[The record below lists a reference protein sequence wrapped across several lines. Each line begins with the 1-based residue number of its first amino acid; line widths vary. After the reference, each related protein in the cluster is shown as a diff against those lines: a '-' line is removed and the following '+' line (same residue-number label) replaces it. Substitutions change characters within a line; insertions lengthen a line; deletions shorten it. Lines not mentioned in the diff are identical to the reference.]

1 MIRFCLV
8 FFSLFFLVFH
18 SNSEEIIQT
27 EDYIGDMDSF
37 DRDSGTRINSGQYQT
52 GHKNNP
58 GTYDKD
64 FDLESQMTISD
75 INAGFDLDYG
85 VTVNSHSSNARL
97 NTCTSITQNSDCRD
111 IFKLT
116 ITLFDSNEQ
125 VHLFE
130 HEVELD
136 FSGNRDY
143 TYNQVIQPNDYQSLT
158 GNFELYGVDAGY
170 PSGWYGP
177 KFSDPFLTTSWQ
189 VVDIINQEILD
200 LIEHSDILDT
210 VEFDTVDVVI
220 ENPQGEIM
228 DTMTIEVEQNMDMA
242 MEMDMNMDIAEIE
255 IQELP
260 EISTDI
266 QESPVEIEIE
276 TQMENELE
284 TEMSNSIPEP
294 EREEIANVEESS
306 MERET
311 EQNSSGEEESVSDEG
326 ANEVGSNTE
335 AQQDDEQDG
344 GESGT
349 SGSKKERVVQTAKQ
363 KVANKIVK
371 NMGDKGRYDETNQLK
386 TLVVMQVLGNTKTF
400 FDVQSTLQDTEN
412 FFDTTTVP
420 DNTISDS
427 NYAQYIMFGG
437 SDAAHSAL
445 VDSQY

>member
-1 MIRFCLV
+1 MIQYCLV
-8 FFSLFFLVFH
+8 FLLSFFLVFH
-18 SNSEEIIQT
+18 SNSEEVLQS

-37 DRDSGTRINSGQYQT
+37 DGDSGTRVYNGQYQT
-52 GHKNNP
+52 GHKNKP
-58 GTYDKD
+58 GTYNKD

-85 VTVNSHSSNARL
+85 VTVNSHPSNARL
-97 NTCTSITQNSDCRD
+97 NTCTTITQNSDCRD

-116 ITLFDSNEQ
+116 ITLFDTNEQ

-189 VVDIINQEILD
+189 VVEIINEEILN
-200 LIEHSDILDT
+200 LLEHSDILDT

-228 DTMTIEVEQNMDMA
+228 DTMTIEVEQNMDIA
-242 MEMDMNMDIAEIE
+242 MEIETEIDIPEIE
-255 IQELP
+255 VEELP
-260 EISTDI
+260 EISM
-266 QESPVEIEIE
+266 EIE
-276 TQMENELE
+276 
-284 TEMSNSIPEP
+284 EMS
-294 EREEIANVEESS
+294 NVEESNL
-306 MERET
+306 EGET
-311 EQNSSGEEESVSDEG
+311 QQTGGGQEESTDNEGPNEVVADNEVQQDNEGGRTNENSSE
-326 ANEVGSNTE
+326 NRR
-335 AQQDDEQDG
+335 
-344 GESGT
+344 
-349 SGSKKERVVQTAKQ
+349 ERVVQSAKQ
-363 KVANKIVK
+363 KVASKIVK

-400 FDVQSTLQDTEN
+400 FDTQKTLQDTEN

>member
-1 MIRFCLV
+1 MIRYCLV
-8 FFSLFFLVFH
+8 FLLSFFLVSH
-18 SNSEEIIQT
+18 SNSQEVLQS

-37 DRDSGTRINSGQYQT
+37 DRDSGTRIINNQYQT

-97 NTCTSITQNSDCRD
+97 NTCGSITQNRDCRD

-116 ITLFDSNEQ
+116 ITLFDSDEQ

-136 FSGNRDY
+136 FSGNRSY
-143 TYNQVIQPNDYQSLT
+143 AYNQVIQPNDYQSLT
-158 GNFELYGVDAGY
+158 GNFQLYGVDAGY

-177 KFSDPFLTTSWQ
+177 KFSEPYLTTSWE
-189 VVDIINQEILD
+189 VVEIINQEVLD
-200 LIEHSDILDT
+200 LLEHSDILDT
-210 VEFDTVDVVI
+210 VEFDTVDVVV
-220 ENPQGEIM
+220 ESPQGEIM
-228 DTMTIEVEQNMDMA
+228 DTMTIEVEQNMDIA
-242 MEMDMNMDIAEIE
+242 MEIETEIDIPEIE
-255 IQELP
+255 VEELP
-260 EISTDI
+260 EISL
-266 QESPVEIEIE
+266 EIE
-276 TQMENELE
+276 
-284 TEMSNSIPEP
+284 EMS
-294 EREEIANVEESS
+294 NVEESNL
-306 MERET
+306 EGET
-311 EQNSSGEEESVSDEG
+311 QQADSRQEESISDEG
-326 ANEVGSNTE
+326 ANEVDTVTE
-335 AQQDDEQDG
+335 AQQTDGQDG
-344 GESGT
+344 GDRGA
-349 SGSKKERVVQTAKQ
+349 SGSKRERVVQSAKQ

-400 FDVQSTLQDTEN
+400 FDTQKTLQDTEN
-412 FFDTTTVP
+412 FFDLTTVP
-420 DNTISDS
+420 DGVISDS
-427 NYAQYIMFGG
+427 NFAQYILFGG

>member
-1 MIRFCLV
+1 MIQFCLV
-8 FFSLFFLVFH
+8 FLLSSFLVFH

-37 DRDSGTRINSGQYQT
+37 DRDSGTRINNGQYQT
-52 GHKNNP
+52 GHKNKP

-97 NTCTSITQNSDCRD
+97 NSCSSITQNSDCRD
-111 IFKLT
+111 VFKLT
-116 ITLFDSNEQ
+116 ITLFDTNEQ

-136 FSGNRDY
+136 FSGNRNY
-143 TYNQVIQPNDYQSLT
+143 AYNQVIQPNDYQSLT

-177 KFSDPFLTTSWQ
+177 KFSDPYLTTSWQ
-189 VVDIINQEILD
+189 VVDIINEEILN
-200 LIEHSDILDT
+200 LLEHSDILDT
-210 VEFDTVDVVI
+210 VEFDTVDVVV
-220 ENPQGEIM
+220 ESPQGEIM
-228 DTMTIEVEQNMDMA
+228 DTMTIEVEQNMEMA
-242 MEMDMNMDIAEIE
+242 MEIDTEIDIPVIE
-255 IQELP
+255 VEELP
-260 EISTDI
+260 EISM
-266 QESPVEIEIE
+266 EIE
-276 TQMENELE
+276 
-284 TEMSNSIPEP
+284 EMSD
-294 EREEIANVEESS
+294 VEESS

-311 EQNSSGEEESVSDEG
+311 EQTSPREEESTGDER
-326 ANEVGSNTE
+326 ANEVDTVRE

-344 GESGT
+344 AESGT
-349 SGSKKERVVQTAKQ
+349 SGSKRERVVQSAKQ
-363 KVANKIVK
+363 KVASKIVK

-400 FDVQSTLQDTEN
+400 FDAQKALQDTEN
-412 FFDTTTVP
+412 FFETTTVP

>member
-1 MIRFCLV
+1 MIQFCLV
-8 FFSLFFLVFH
+8 FLLSSFLVFH

-37 DRDSGTRINSGQYQT
+37 DRDSGTRINNGQYQT
-52 GHKNNP
+52 GHKNKP

-97 NTCTSITQNSDCRD
+97 NSCSSITQNSDCRD

-116 ITLFDSNEQ
+116 ITLFDTNEQ

-177 KFSDPFLTTSWQ
+177 KFSDPYLTTSWQ
-189 VVDIINQEILD
+189 VVDIINEEILN
-200 LIEHSDILDT
+200 LLEHSDILDT
-210 VEFDTVDVVI
+210 VEFDTVDVVV
-220 ENPQGEIM
+220 ESPQGEIM
-228 DTMTIEVEQNMDMA
+228 DTMTIEVEQNMDIA
-242 MEMDMNMDIAEIE
+242 MEIETSMDIPEIE
-255 IQELP
+255 VEELP
-260 EISTDI
+260 EISM
-266 QESPVEIEIE
+266 EIE
-276 TQMENELE
+276 
-284 TEMSNSIPEP
+284 EMS
-294 EREEIANVEESS
+294 NVEESS

-311 EQNSSGEEESVSDEG
+311 EQTGGGQEESTDNEGPNEVVADNEVQQDNEGGRTNENSSE
-326 ANEVGSNTE
+326 NRR
-335 AQQDDEQDG
+335 
-344 GESGT
+344 
-349 SGSKKERVVQTAKQ
+349 ERVVQSAKQ
-363 KVANKIVK
+363 KVASKIVK

-400 FDVQSTLQDTEN
+400 FDTQKALQDTEN
-412 FFDTTTVP
+412 FFETTTVP

>member
-1 MIRFCLV
+1 MIQFCLV
-8 FFSLFFLVFH
+8 FLLSSFLVFH
-18 SNSEEIIQT
+18 SNSEEVLQS

-37 DRDSGTRINSGQYQT
+37 DRDSGTRINNGQYQT
-52 GHKNNP
+52 GHKNKP

-75 INAGFDLDYG
+75 INGGFDLDYG

-97 NTCTSITQNSDCRD
+97 NSCSSITQNSDCRD

-116 ITLFDSNEQ
+116 ITLFDTNEQ

-136 FSGNRDY
+136 FSGNRNY
-143 TYNQVIQPNDYQSLT
+143 AYNQVIQPNDYQSLT

-177 KFSDPFLTTSWQ
+177 KFSDPYLTTSWQ
-189 VVDIINQEILD
+189 VVDIINEEILN
-200 LIEHSDILDT
+200 LLEHSDILDT
-210 VEFDTVDVVI
+210 VEFDTVDVVV
-220 ENPQGEIM
+220 ESPQGEIM
-228 DTMTIEVEQNMDMA
+228 DTMTIEVEQNMEMA
-242 MEMDMNMDIAEIE
+242 MEIDTEIDIPVIE
-255 IQELP
+255 VEELP
-260 EISTDI
+260 EISM
-266 QESPVEIEIE
+266 EIE
-276 TQMENELE
+276 
-284 TEMSNSIPEP
+284 EMSD
-294 EREEIANVEESS
+294 VEESS

-311 EQNSSGEEESVSDEG
+311 EQTSPREEESTGDER
-326 ANEVGSNTE
+326 ANEVDTVRE

-344 GESGT
+344 AESGT
-349 SGSKKERVVQTAKQ
+349 SGSKRERVVQTAKQ
-363 KVANKIVK
+363 KVASKIVK

-400 FDVQSTLQDTEN
+400 FDTQKALQDTEN
-412 FFDTTTVP
+412 FFETTTVP

>member
-1 MIRFCLV
+1 MIQFCLV
-8 FFSLFFLVFH
+8 FLLSSFLVFH

-37 DRDSGTRINSGQYQT
+37 DRDSGTRINNGQYQT
-52 GHKNNP
+52 GHKNKP

-97 NTCTSITQNSDCRD
+97 NSCSSITQNSDCRD
-111 IFKLT
+111 VFKLT
-116 ITLFDSNEQ
+116 ITLFDTNEQ

-136 FSGNRDY
+136 FSGNRNY
-143 TYNQVIQPNDYQSLT
+143 AYNQVIQPNDYQSLT

-177 KFSDPFLTTSWQ
+177 KFSDPYLTTSWQ
-189 VVDIINQEILD
+189 VVDIINEEILN
-200 LIEHSDILDT
+200 LLEHSDILDT
-210 VEFDTVDVVI
+210 VEFDTVDVVV
-220 ENPQGEIM
+220 ESPQGEIM
-228 DTMTIEVEQNMDMA
+228 DTMTIEVEQNMEMA
-242 MEMDMNMDIAEIE
+242 MEIDTEIDIPVIE
-255 IQELP
+255 VEELP
-260 EISTDI
+260 EISM
-266 QESPVEIEIE
+266 EIE
-276 TQMENELE
+276 
-284 TEMSNSIPEP
+284 EMSD
-294 EREEIANVEESS
+294 VEESS

-311 EQNSSGEEESVSDEG
+311 EQTSPREEESTGDEG
-326 ANEVGSNTE
+326 PNEVDTVTE

-344 GESGT
+344 AESGT
-349 SGSKKERVVQTAKQ
+349 SGSKRERVVQTAKQ
-363 KVANKIVK
+363 KVASKIVK

-400 FDVQSTLQDTEN
+400 FDTQKALQDTEN
-412 FFDTTTVP
+412 FFETTTVP

>member
-1 MIRFCLV
+1 MIQFCLV
-8 FFSLFFLVFH
+8 FLLSSFLVFH
-18 SNSEEIIQT
+18 SNSEEVLQS

-37 DRDSGTRINSGQYQT
+37 DRDSGTRIINNQYQT
-52 GHKNNP
+52 GHKNKP

-97 NTCTSITQNSDCRD
+97 NSCSSITQNSDCRD

-116 ITLFDSNEQ
+116 ITLFDTNEQ

-136 FSGNRDY
+136 FSGNRNY
-143 TYNQVIQPNDYQSLT
+143 AYNQVIQPNDYQSLT

-177 KFSDPFLTTSWQ
+177 KFSDPYLTTSWQ
-189 VVDIINQEILD
+189 VVDIINEEILN
-200 LIEHSDILDT
+200 LLEHSDILDT
-210 VEFDTVDVVI
+210 VEFDTVDVVV
-220 ENPQGEIM
+220 ESPQGEIM
-228 DTMTIEVEQNMDMA
+228 DTMTIEVEQNMDIA
-242 MEMDMNMDIAEIE
+242 MEIETSMDIPEIE
-255 IQELP
+255 VEELP
-260 EISTDI
+260 EISM
-266 QESPVEIEIE
+266 EIE
-276 TQMENELE
+276 
-284 TEMSNSIPEP
+284 EMS
-294 EREEIANVEESS
+294 NVEESNL
-306 MERET
+306 EGET
-311 EQNSSGEEESVSDEG
+311 QQDSSREEESIDNEG
-326 ANEVGSNTE
+326 PNEVVADNE
-335 AQQDDEQDG
+335 VQQDNEGGRTNENSSENRREQ
-344 GESGT
+344 
-349 SGSKKERVVQTAKQ
+349 VVQSAKQ
-363 KVANKIVK
+363 KVASKIVK

-400 FDVQSTLQDTEN
+400 FDTQKTLQDTEN

>member
-1 MIRFCLV
+1 MIQFCLV
-8 FFSLFFLVFH
+8 FLLSSFLVFH
-18 SNSEEIIQT
+18 SNSEEVLQS

-37 DRDSGTRINSGQYQT
+37 DRDGGTRIINNQYQT
-52 GHKNNP
+52 GHKNKP

-97 NTCTSITQNSDCRD
+97 NSCSSITQNSDCRD

-116 ITLFDSNEQ
+116 ITLFDTNEQ

-136 FSGNRDY
+136 FSGNRNY
-143 TYNQVIQPNDYQSLT
+143 AYNQVIQPNDYQSLT

-177 KFSDPFLTTSWQ
+177 KFSDPYLTTSWQ
-189 VVDIINQEILD
+189 VVDIINEEILN
-200 LIEHSDILDT
+200 LLEHSDILDT
-210 VEFDTVDVVI
+210 VEFDTVDVVV
-220 ENPQGEIM
+220 ESPQGEIM
-228 DTMTIEVEQNMDMA
+228 DTMTIEVEQNMDIA
-242 MEMDMNMDIAEIE
+242 MEIETSMDIPEIE
-255 IQELP
+255 VEELP
-260 EISTDI
+260 EISM
-266 QESPVEIEIE
+266 EIE
-276 TQMENELE
+276 
-284 TEMSNSIPEP
+284 EMS
-294 EREEIANVEESS
+294 NVEESNL
-306 MERET
+306 EGET
-311 EQNSSGEEESVSDEG
+311 QQDSSREEESTDNEG
-326 ANEVGSNTE
+326 PNEVVADNE
-335 AQQDDEQDG
+335 VQQDNEGGRTNENSSENRREQ
-344 GESGT
+344 
-349 SGSKKERVVQTAKQ
+349 VVQSAKQ
-363 KVANKIVK
+363 KVASKIVK

-400 FDVQSTLQDTEN
+400 FDTQKTLQDTEN

>member
-1 MIRFCLV
+1 MIRYCLV
-8 FFSLFFLVFH
+8 FLLSFFLVFH
-18 SNSEEIIQT
+18 SNSEEVLQS

-37 DRDSGTRINSGQYQT
+37 DRDSGTRIINNQYQT

-58 GTYDKD
+58 GTYNKD

-97 NTCTSITQNSDCRD
+97 SSCTSITQNADCRD

-116 ITLFDSNEQ
+116 ISLFDANEV
-125 VHLFE
+125 VHKFE

-143 TYNQVIQPNDYQSLT
+143 TYNQVIQPNSYQSLT

-177 KFSDPFLTTSWQ
+177 KFSEPYLTTSWE
-189 VVDIINQEILD
+189 VVEIINQEVLD
-200 LIEHSDILDT
+200 LLEHSDILDT
-210 VEFDTVDVVI
+210 VEFDTVDVVV
-220 ENPQGEIM
+220 ESPQGEIM
-228 DTMTIEVEQNMDMA
+228 DTMTIEVEQNMDIA
-242 MEMDMNMDIAEIE
+242 MEIETEIDIPEIE
-255 IQELP
+255 VEELP
-260 EISTDI
+260 EISL
-266 QESPVEIEIE
+266 EIE
-276 TQMENELE
+276 
-284 TEMSNSIPEP
+284 EMS
-294 EREEIANVEESS
+294 NVEESNL
-306 MERET
+306 EGET
-311 EQNSSGEEESVSDEG
+311 QQADSRQEESISDEG
-326 ANEVGSNTE
+326 ANEVDTVTE
-335 AQQDDEQDG
+335 AQQTDGQDG
-344 GESGT
+344 GDRGA
-349 SGSKKERVVQTAKQ
+349 SGSKRERVVQSAKQ

-400 FDVQSTLQDTEN
+400 FDTQKTLQDTEN

-420 DNTISDS
+420 DGVISDS
-427 NYAQYIMFGG
+427 NYAQYILFGG

>member
-1 MIRFCLV
+1 MIQYCLV
-8 FFSLFFLVFH
+8 FLLSFFLVFH
-18 SNSEEIIQT
+18 SNSEEVLQS

-37 DRDSGTRINSGQYQT
+37 DGDIGTRVINGQYQT

-97 NTCTSITQNSDCRD
+97 NTCGSITQNRDCRD

-116 ITLFDSNEQ
+116 ITLFDSDEQ

-136 FSGNRDY
+136 FSGNRSY
-143 TYNQVIQPNDYQSLT
+143 AYNQVIQPNDYQSLT
-158 GNFELYGVDAGY
+158 GNYELYGVDAGY
-170 PSGWYGP
+170 PSGWFGP
-177 KFSDPFLTTSWQ
+177 KFSEPYLTTSWE
-189 VVDIINQEILD
+189 VVEIINEEILN
-200 LIEHSDILDT
+200 LLEHSDILDT
-210 VEFDTVDVVI
+210 VEFDTVDVVV
-220 ENPQGEIM
+220 ESPQGEIM
-228 DTMTIEVEQNMDMA
+228 DTMTIEVEQNMDIA
-242 MEMDMNMDIAEIE
+242 MEIETEIDIPEIE
-255 IQELP
+255 VEELP
-260 EISTDI
+260 EISL
-266 QESPVEIEIE
+266 EIE
-276 TQMENELE
+276 
-284 TEMSNSIPEP
+284 EMS
-294 EREEIANVEESS
+294 NVEESNL
-306 MERET
+306 EGET
-311 EQNSSGEEESVSDEG
+311 QQADSRQEESISDEG
-326 ANEVGSNTE
+326 ANEVDTVTE
-335 AQQDDEQDG
+335 AQQTDGQDG
-344 GESGT
+344 GDRGA
-349 SGSKKERVVQTAKQ
+349 SGSKRERVVQSAKQ

-400 FDVQSTLQDTEN
+400 FDTQKTLQDTEN

-420 DNTISDS
+420 DGVISDS
-427 NYAQYIMFGG
+427 NYAQYILFGG

>member
-1 MIRFCLV
+1 MIQFCLV
-8 FFSLFFLVFH
+8 FLLSSFLVFH
-18 SNSEEIIQT
+18 SNSEEVIQT

-37 DRDSGTRINSGQYQT
+37 DRDSGTRINNGQYQT
-52 GHKNNP
+52 GHKNKP

-75 INAGFDLDYG
+75 INSGFDLDYG

-97 NTCTSITQNSDCRD
+97 NTCSSITQNSDCRD

-116 ITLFDSNEQ
+116 VTLFDSNEQ

-170 PSGWYGP
+170 PSGWHGP
-177 KFSDPFLTTSWQ
+177 KFSEPYLTTSWQ

-200 LIEHSDILDT
+200 LLEHSDILDT
-210 VEFDTVDVVI
+210 VEFDTVDVVV
-220 ENPQGEIM
+220 ESPQGEIM
-228 DTMTIEVEQNMDMA
+228 DTMTIEVEQNMDIA
-242 MEMDMNMDIAEIE
+242 MEIETSMDIPEIE
-255 IQELP
+255 VEELP
-260 EISTDI
+260 EISL
-266 QESPVEIEIE
+266 EIE
-276 TQMENELE
+276 
-284 TEMSNSIPEP
+284 EMS
-294 EREEIANVEESS
+294 NVEESS

-311 EQNSSGEEESVSDEG
+311 QQDSPREEESVDNEG
-326 ANEVGSNTE
+326 PNEVVADNE
-335 AQQDDEQDG
+335 VQQDNEG
-344 GESGT
+344 GRTNENSSESRR
-349 SGSKKERVVQTAKQ
+349 ERVVQSAKQ
-363 KVANKIVK
+363 KVASKIVK

-400 FDVQSTLQDTEN
+400 FDTQKTLQDTEN
-412 FFDTTTVP
+412 FFDLTTVP
-420 DNTISDS
+420 DGVISDS
-427 NYAQYIMFGG
+427 NYAQYILFGG

>member
-1 MIRFCLV
+1 MIQYCLV
-8 FFSLFFLVFH
+8 FLLSFFLVFH
-18 SNSEEIIQT
+18 SNSEEVLQS

-37 DRDSGTRINSGQYQT
+37 DRDSGTRIINNQYQT

-97 NTCTSITQNSDCRD
+97 NSCGSITQNRDCRD

-116 ITLFDSNEQ
+116 ITLFDTNEQ

-136 FSGNRDY
+136 FSGNRNY
-143 TYNQVIQPNDYQSLT
+143 AYNQVIQPNDYQSLT

-177 KFSDPFLTTSWQ
+177 KFSDPYLTTSWQ

-200 LIEHSDILDT
+200 LLEHSDILDT
-210 VEFDTVDVVI
+210 VEFDTVDVVV
-220 ENPQGEIM
+220 ESPQGEIM
-228 DTMTIEVEQNMDMA
+228 DTMTIEVEQNMDIA
-242 MEMDMNMDIAEIE
+242 MEIETSMDIPEIE
-255 IQELP
+255 VEELP
-260 EISTDI
+260 EISM
-266 QESPVEIEIE
+266 EIE
-276 TQMENELE
+276 
-284 TEMSNSIPEP
+284 EMS
-294 EREEIANVEESS
+294 NVEESNLEGETQQTGGGQEES
-306 MERET
+306 TDNERPNEVVADNEVQQDNEGGRT
-311 EQNSSGEEESVSDEG
+311 NENSSESRR
-326 ANEVGSNTE
+326 
-335 AQQDDEQDG
+335 
-344 GESGT
+344 
-349 SGSKKERVVQTAKQ
+349 ERVVQSAKQ
-363 KVANKIVK
+363 KVASKIVK

-400 FDVQSTLQDTEN
+400 FDTQKTLQDTEN
-412 FFDTTTVP
+412 FFDLTTIP

>member
-1 MIRFCLV
+1 MIQFCLV
-8 FFSLFFLVFH
+8 FLLSFFLVFH
-18 SNSEEIIQT
+18 SNSEEVLQS

-37 DRDSGTRINSGQYQT
+37 DRDSGTRIINNQYQT
-52 GHKNNP
+52 GHKNKP

-75 INAGFDLDYG
+75 INGGFDLDYG

-97 NTCTSITQNSDCRD
+97 NSCSSITQNSDCRD

-116 ITLFDSNEQ
+116 ITLFDTNEQ

-136 FSGNRDY
+136 FSGNRNY
-143 TYNQVIQPNDYQSLT
+143 AYNQVIQPNDYQSLT

-177 KFSDPFLTTSWQ
+177 KFSDPYLTTSWQ
-189 VVDIINQEILD
+189 VVDIINEEILN
-200 LIEHSDILDT
+200 LLEHSDILDT
-210 VEFDTVDVVI
+210 VEFDTVDVVV
-220 ENPQGEIM
+220 ESPQGEIM
-228 DTMTIEVEQNMDMA
+228 DTMTIEVEQNMDIA
-242 MEMDMNMDIAEIE
+242 MEIETSMDIPEIE
-255 IQELP
+255 VEELP
-260 EISTDI
+260 EISM
-266 QESPVEIEIE
+266 EIE
-276 TQMENELE
+276 
-284 TEMSNSIPEP
+284 EMS
-294 EREEIANVEESS
+294 NVEESNL
-306 MERET
+306 EGET
-311 EQNSSGEEESVSDEG
+311 QQTGGGQEESTDNEGPNEVVADNEVQQDNEGGRTNENSSE
-326 ANEVGSNTE
+326 NRR
-335 AQQDDEQDG
+335 
-344 GESGT
+344 
-349 SGSKKERVVQTAKQ
+349 ERVVQTAKQ
-363 KVANKIVK
+363 KVASKIVK

-400 FDVQSTLQDTEN
+400 FDTQKALQDTEN
-412 FFDTTTVP
+412 FFETTTVP

>member
-1 MIRFCLV
+1 MIRYCLV
-8 FFSLFFLVFH
+8 FLLSFFLVFH
-18 SNSEEIIQT
+18 SNSEEVLQS

-37 DRDSGTRINSGQYQT
+37 DRDSGTRVINGQYQT
-52 GHKNNP
+52 GHKNKP

-97 NTCTSITQNSDCRD
+97 NSCSSITQNSDCRD

-125 VHLFE
+125 VNLFE

-136 FSGNRDY
+136 FSGNRNY
-143 TYNQVIQPNDYQSLT
+143 AYNQVIQPNDYQSLT

-177 KFSDPFLTTSWQ
+177 KFSEPYLTTSWE
-189 VVDIINQEILD
+189 VVEIINQEVLD
-200 LIEHSDILDT
+200 LLEHSDILDT
-210 VEFDTVDVVI
+210 VEFDTVDVVV
-220 ENPQGEIM
+220 ESPQGEIM
-228 DTMTIEVEQNMDMA
+228 DTMTIEVEQNMDIA
-242 MEMDMNMDIAEIE
+242 MEIETEIDIPEIE
-255 IQELP
+255 VEELP
-260 EISTDI
+260 EISL
-266 QESPVEIEIE
+266 EIE
-276 TQMENELE
+276 
-284 TEMSNSIPEP
+284 EMS
-294 EREEIANVEESS
+294 NVEESNL
-306 MERET
+306 EGET
-311 EQNSSGEEESVSDEG
+311 QQADSRQEESISDEG
-326 ANEVGSNTE
+326 ANEVDTVTE
-335 AQQDDEQDG
+335 AQQTDGQDG
-344 GESGT
+344 GDRGA
-349 SGSKKERVVQTAKQ
+349 SGSKRERVVQSAKQ

-400 FDVQSTLQDTEN
+400 FDTQKTLQDTEN
-412 FFDTTTVP
+412 FFDLTTVP
-420 DNTISDS
+420 DGVISDS
-427 NYAQYIMFGG
+427 NYAQYILFGG

>member
-1 MIRFCLV
+1 MIQFCLV
-8 FFSLFFLVFH
+8 FLLSSFLVFH

-37 DRDSGTRINSGQYQT
+37 DRDSGTRINNGQYQT
-52 GHKNNP
+52 GHKNKP

-97 NTCTSITQNSDCRD
+97 NSCSSITQNSDCRD
-111 IFKLT
+111 VFKLT
-116 ITLFDSNEQ
+116 ITLFDTNEQ

-136 FSGNRDY
+136 FSGNRNY
-143 TYNQVIQPNDYQSLT
+143 AYNQVIQPNDYQSLT

-177 KFSDPFLTTSWQ
+177 KFSDPYLTTSWQ
-189 VVDIINQEILD
+189 VVDIINEEILN
-200 LIEHSDILDT
+200 LLEHSDILDT
-210 VEFDTVDVVI
+210 VEFDTVDVVV
-220 ENPQGEIM
+220 ESPQGEIM
-228 DTMTIEVEQNMDMA
+228 DTMTIEVEQNMEMA
-242 MEMDMNMDIAEIE
+242 MEIDTEIDIPVIE
-255 IQELP
+255 VEELP
-260 EISTDI
+260 EISM
-266 QESPVEIEIE
+266 EIE
-276 TQMENELE
+276 
-284 TEMSNSIPEP
+284 EMSD
-294 EREEIANVEESS
+294 VEESS

-311 EQNSSGEEESVSDEG
+311 EQTGGGQEESTDNEGPNEVVADNEVQQDNEGGRTNENSSE
-326 ANEVGSNTE
+326 NRR
-335 AQQDDEQDG
+335 
-344 GESGT
+344 
-349 SGSKKERVVQTAKQ
+349 ERVVQTAKQ
-363 KVANKIVK
+363 KVASKIVK

-400 FDVQSTLQDTEN
+400 FDTQKTLQDTEN
-412 FFDTTTVP
+412 FFDLTTIP

>member
-1 MIRFCLV
+1 MIQYCLV
-8 FFSLFFLVFH
+8 FLLSFFLVFH
-18 SNSEEIIQT
+18 SNSEEVLQS

-37 DRDSGTRINSGQYQT
+37 DRDSGTRINNGQYQT
-52 GHKNNP
+52 GHKNKP

-97 NTCTSITQNSDCRD
+97 NSCSSITQNSDCRD

-116 ITLFDSNEQ
+116 ITLFDTNEQ

-136 FSGNRDY
+136 FSGNRNY
-143 TYNQVIQPNDYQSLT
+143 AYNQVIQPNDYQSLT

-177 KFSDPFLTTSWQ
+177 KFSDPYLTTSWQ

-200 LIEHSDILDT
+200 LLEHSDILDT
-210 VEFDTVDVVI
+210 VEFDTVDVVV
-220 ENPQGEIM
+220 ESPQGEIM
-228 DTMTIEVEQNMDMA
+228 DTMTIEVEQNMEMA
-242 MEMDMNMDIAEIE
+242 MEIDTEIDIPVIE
-255 IQELP
+255 VEELP
-260 EISTDI
+260 EISM
-266 QESPVEIEIE
+266 EIE
-276 TQMENELE
+276 
-284 TEMSNSIPEP
+284 EMSD
-294 EREEIANVEESS
+294 VEESS

-311 EQNSSGEEESVSDEG
+311 EQTGGGQEESTDNEGPNEVVADNEVQQDNEGGRTNENSSE
-326 ANEVGSNTE
+326 NRR
-335 AQQDDEQDG
+335 
-344 GESGT
+344 
-349 SGSKKERVVQTAKQ
+349 ERVVQTAKQ
-363 KVANKIVK
+363 KVASKIVK

-400 FDVQSTLQDTEN
+400 FDTQKTLQDTEN

>member
-1 MIRFCLV
+1 MIQYCLV
-8 FFSLFFLVFH
+8 FLLSFFLVFH
-18 SNSEEIIQT
+18 SNSEEVLQS

-37 DRDSGTRINSGQYQT
+37 DRDSGTRIINNQYQT

-97 NTCTSITQNSDCRD
+97 NSCGSITQNRDCRD

-116 ITLFDSNEQ
+116 ITLFDTNEQ

-136 FSGNRDY
+136 FSGNRNY
-143 TYNQVIQPNDYQSLT
+143 AYNQVIQPNDYQSLT

-177 KFSDPFLTTSWQ
+177 KFSDPYLTTSWQ

-200 LIEHSDILDT
+200 LLEHSDILDT
-210 VEFDTVDVVI
+210 VEFDTVDVVV
-220 ENPQGEIM
+220 ESPQGEIM
-228 DTMTIEVEQNMDMA
+228 DTMTIEVEQNMEMA
-242 MEMDMNMDIAEIE
+242 MEIDTEIDIPVIE
-255 IQELP
+255 VEELP
-260 EISTDI
+260 EISM
-266 QESPVEIEIE
+266 EIE
-276 TQMENELE
+276 
-284 TEMSNSIPEP
+284 EMSD
-294 EREEIANVEESS
+294 VEESS

-311 EQNSSGEEESVSDEG
+311 EQTSPREEESTGDER
-326 ANEVGSNTE
+326 ANEVDTVRE

-344 GESGT
+344 AESGT
-349 SGSKKERVVQTAKQ
+349 SGSKRERVVQTAKQ
-363 KVANKIVK
+363 KVASKIVK

-400 FDVQSTLQDTEN
+400 FDTQKTLQDTEN
-412 FFDTTTVP
+412 FFDLTTIP

>member
-1 MIRFCLV
+1 MIQFCLV
-8 FFSLFFLVFH
+8 FLLSSFLVFH

-37 DRDSGTRINSGQYQT
+37 DRDSGTRINNGQYQT
-52 GHKNNP
+52 GHKNKP

-97 NTCTSITQNSDCRD
+97 NSCSSITQNSDCRD

-116 ITLFDSNEQ
+116 ITLFDTNEQ

-136 FSGNRDY
+136 FSGNRNY
-143 TYNQVIQPNDYQSLT
+143 AYNQVIQPNDYQSLT

-177 KFSDPFLTTSWQ
+177 KFSDPYLTTSWQ
-189 VVDIINQEILD
+189 VVDIINEEILN
-200 LIEHSDILDT
+200 LLEHSDILDT
-210 VEFDTVDVVI
+210 VEFDTVDVVV
-220 ENPQGEIM
+220 ESPQGEIM
-228 DTMTIEVEQNMDMA
+228 DTMTIEVEQNMEMA
-242 MEMDMNMDIAEIE
+242 MEIDTEIDIPVIE
-255 IQELP
+255 VEELP
-260 EISTDI
+260 EISM
-266 QESPVEIEIE
+266 EIE
-276 TQMENELE
+276 
-284 TEMSNSIPEP
+284 EMSD
-294 EREEIANVEESS
+294 VEESS

-311 EQNSSGEEESVSDEG
+311 EQTGGGQEESTDNEGPNEVVADNEVQQDNEGGRTNENSSE
-326 ANEVGSNTE
+326 NRR
-335 AQQDDEQDG
+335 
-344 GESGT
+344 
-349 SGSKKERVVQTAKQ
+349 ERVVQSAKQ
-363 KVANKIVK
+363 KVASKIVK

-400 FDVQSTLQDTEN
+400 FDTQKALQDTEN
-412 FFDTTTVP
+412 FFETTTVP

>member
-1 MIRFCLV
+1 MKQ
-8 FFSLFFLVFH
+8 LFLAFLLYCSLVFH
-18 SNSEEIIQT
+18 SNSQEVLQS

-37 DRDSGTRINSGQYQT
+37 DRDSGTIIQSGKYKT

-75 INAGFDLDYG
+75 INSGFDLDYG

-97 NTCTSITQNSDCRD
+97 NTCSSITQNSDCRD

-116 ITLFDSNEQ
+116 VTLFDSNEQ

-170 PSGWYGP
+170 PSGWHGP
-177 KFSDPFLTTSWQ
+177 KFSEPYLTTSWQ

-200 LIEHSDILDT
+200 LLEHSDILDT
-210 VEFDTVDVVI
+210 VEFDTVDVVV
-220 ENPQGEIM
+220 ESPQGEIM
-228 DTMTIEVEQNMDMA
+228 DTMTIEVEQNMDIA
-242 MEMDMNMDIAEIE
+242 MEIETSMDIPEIE
-255 IQELP
+255 VEELP
-260 EISTDI
+260 EISL
-266 QESPVEIEIE
+266 EIE
-276 TQMENELE
+276 
-284 TEMSNSIPEP
+284 EMS
-294 EREEIANVEESS
+294 NVEESS

-311 EQNSSGEEESVSDEG
+311 QQDSPREEESTGDEG
-326 ANEVGSNTE
+326 PNEVGANRE
-335 AQQDDEQDG
+335 AQQTDESDG
-344 GESGT
+344 EDSGAG
-349 SGSKKERVVQTAKQ
+349 GSKRERVVQSAKQ

-400 FDVQSTLQDTEN
+400 FDAQSQLQDTEN